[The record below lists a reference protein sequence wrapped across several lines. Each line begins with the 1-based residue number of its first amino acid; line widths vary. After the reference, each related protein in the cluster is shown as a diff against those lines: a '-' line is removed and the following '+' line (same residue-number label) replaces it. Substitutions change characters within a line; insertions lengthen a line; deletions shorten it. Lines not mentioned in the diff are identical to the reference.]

1 MTFQREQKN
10 YLEQLEYN
18 TKKNSSNDNNSK
30 ANQPLVSIITV
41 TYNAEQYLEKTIQ
54 SVLSQ
59 AYNNVEYIIIDG
71 GSVDGTLDI
80 IQKYESKID
89 YWISEEDKGIYDA
102 MNKGIAFSSGEIIGL
117 LNAGDTYLPNALSL
131 LAEKYIPSDSLSIY
145 YGDIYLTYTDTN
157 ITIKSP
163 ANIDKLKYS
172 MTICHQAMFITK
184 GTYLNHGLYNLNYKF
199 ASDYA
204 YILSLFLIG
213 AKFHYLDGVVAYF
226 QTGGVSDSKIVNS
239 RLECIKAHVNL
250 KSPFL
255 YGASILYIRQLFLY
269 YLYEKL
275 LISFLG
281 KQKATA
287 IRKQRLMKKYQ
298 VNALENQGVTVK

>member
-1 MTFQREQKN
+1 MTFEQEKKTSFK
-10 YLEQLEYN
+10 QLESQIEKSCSEN
-18 TKKNSSNDNNSK
+18 KHSK

-145 YGDIYLTYTDTN
+145 YGDIYLTYTDAN

-163 ANIDKLKYS
+163 ANIDELKYS
-172 MTICHQAMFITK
+172 MAICHQAMFVTK
-184 GTYLNHGLYNLNYKF
+184 CTYLNHGLYNLNYKL

-213 AKFHYLDGVVAYF
+213 AKFHYLDGVVAYY
-226 QTGGVSDSKIVNS
+226 QTGGASDRKIFNLK
-239 RLECIKAHVNL
+239 LEYVKIHLNF

-255 YGASILYIRQLFLY
+255 YSASILYIRELFLY
-269 YLYEKL
+269 YFYEIVL
-275 LISFLG
+275 VSFFG
-281 KQKATA
+281 KEKAAA
-287 IRKQRLMKKYQ
+287 IRKQRLINKYQ
-298 VNALENQGVTVK
+298 VNALEN